1 MVMSGVDTD
10 ANHCVRYMDYD
21 PATKVYSAVK
31 VNTYGM
37 DISTL
42 AETVL
47 NVPSRNPAVKQD
59 LDRLA
64 EYIDEEDYQK
74 ARQFLTDLKNRFGD
88 RLPELSGFDTQITIE
103 ETLR

>member
-1 MVMSGVDTD
+1 
-10 ANHCVRYMDYD
+10 
-21 PATKVYSAVK
+21 
-31 VNTYGM
+31 M
-37 DISTL
+37 DISTM